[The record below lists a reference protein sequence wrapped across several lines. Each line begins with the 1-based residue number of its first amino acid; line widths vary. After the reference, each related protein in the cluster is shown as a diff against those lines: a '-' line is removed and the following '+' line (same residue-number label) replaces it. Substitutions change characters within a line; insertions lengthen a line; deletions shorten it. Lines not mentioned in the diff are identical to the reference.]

1 MKCELNLAELEVWT
15 RKPPADYSVGMTIL
29 RSRVRIPMVAL
40 SCLFHSKHLYEAM
53 IEFTK
58 KTLARRQANS
68 VQTDISRVLIIDI
81 GRKRQVRTS
90 SDRH

>member
-1 MKCELNLAELEVWT
+1 MAKDV
-15 RKPPADYSVGMTIL
+15 RKHFRQTP
-29 RSRVRIPMVAL
+29 
-40 SCLFHSKHLYEAM
+40 

-58 KTLARRQANS
+58 KTLARRQVNS